1 MANTVKIVALA
12 SHIFFI
18 AIYAP
23 FVSIASLKLLRIRF
37 TCEYMARLSHITVI
51 TNVAI
56 LLHIL
61 VTALSFLEIGEII
74 SFKFVYFGYAPYF
87 LFSYSF
93 WLRLWVYHFNVQYG
107 YLTDNQEWKAI
118 VDGNMEESMKEDYYF
133 VNKRTYGSWRWLM
146 KRFWILPFL
155 GGVVLP
161 FTIHISMGYTSN
173 LWMAILYYISLF
185 LMVILTLLPIVKMVY
200 LIVWQFQEF
209 NDTLYVL
216 DEMAKLKWC

>member
-61 VTALSFLEIGEII
+61 VTALSFLEVGGMVDFE
-74 SFKFVYFGYAPYF
+74 FVYFGYAPYF
-87 LFSYSF
+87 LLSYSF

-107 YLTDNQEWKAI
+107 YLTHNQEWKAI
-118 VDGNMEESMKEDYYF
+118 VDGNMEESMKEDYYY
-133 VNKRTYGSWRWLM
+133 VNKSTYGSWRWLM
-146 KRFWILPFL
+146 RRFWFLPFM

-161 FTIHISMGYTSN
+161 FTIHISASN
-173 LWMAILYYISLF
+173 ISNVWLGLF
-185 LMVILTLLPIVKMVY
+185 YWISVILMVAVTLLPIGKLVH
-200 LIVWQFQEF
+200 LIIWQFQEF
-209 NDTLYVL
+209 H
-216 DEMAKLKWC
+216 DE